1 MHLSRVAIVGIGYS
15 GFRSVTP
22 DLSYKELMHEAAVRA
37 YDDAGVNP
45 RRDIDGFVTVAE
57 DFHEGTSIFDEYVPD
72 QLGAMLRPVHT
83 IAGEGI
89 QGLLAGYMQVRTGA
103 MDIVAVEG
111 HSKASNVL
119 NLAGVQAYAL
129 EPVLVR
135 PLGAHP
141 LFIAGMEMARYLYE
155 SGNTAEHCA
164 RVVQK
169 NKANALRVP
178 YASFGDSVSLE
189 DVAGSEPVAE
199 PMRALEVSPHADG
212 AVVVVL
218 ASEDTARSLSE
229 TPVWIRGAGWAN
241 GSYALEQRSWAE
253 AEYARAAGEMAYR
266 EAGIANPHAE
276 IDLAEIDDT
285 FAYKELQ
292 HMEALRLCGLGEA
305 GPLTDEGA
313 TAVDGTMP
321 VNPSG
326 GSLGVGHL
334 LDASGLHRVL
344 EIVLQLRGE
353 AGPRQIE
360 NAVTGLAFGWRG
372 LPSASGAAAI
382 LSTAP

>member
-1 MHLSRVAIVGIGYS
+1 MY
-15 GFRSVTP
+15 
-22 DLSYKELMHEAAVRA
+22 EAAVRA
-37 YDDAGVNP
+37 YQDAGVHP
-45 RRDIDGFVTVAE
+45 RDDIDSFVTVAE

-89 QGLLAGYMQVRTGA
+89 QGLLAGYMQVRTGT

-111 HSKASNVL
+111 HSKASNIL
-119 NLAGVQAYAL
+119 NLAAVQAYAM

-141 LFIAGMEMARYLYE
+141 IFIAGMEMARYLYE
-155 SGNTAEHCA
+155 TGNTSEQCA

-178 YASFGDSVSLE
+178 YAGFGGEIDLDEIEASP
-189 DVAGSEPVAE
+189 PVAE
-199 PMRALEVSPHADG
+199 PLRRHEVSPHADG

-218 ASEDTARSLSE
+218 ASEDAAKGLSG

-241 GSYALEQRSWAE
+241 GSYALEHRSWAD

-266 EAGIANPHAE
+266 EAGIRNPREE
-276 IDLAEIDDT
+276 IDLAEVDDT
-285 FAYKELQ
+285 YAYKELQ
-292 HMEALRLCGLGEA
+292 HMEALRLCGIGEA
-305 GPLTDEGA
+305 GPLTEEGF
-313 TAVDGTMP
+313 TAIDGELP

-344 EIVLQLRGE
+344 EIVLQLRGQAE
-353 AGPRQIE
+353 GRQIQDAE
-360 NAVTGLAFGWRG
+360 TGLAFGWRG
-372 LPSASGAAAI
+372 LPSASGAAVV
-382 LSTAP
+382 LSNAGQ

>member
-1 MHLSRVAIVGIGYS
+1 MY
-15 GFRSVTP
+15 
-22 DLSYKELMHEAAVRA
+22 DAAARA

-45 RRDIDGFVTVAE
+45 RQDIDGFVTVSE

-83 IAGEGI
+83 ISGEGI
-89 QGLLAGYMQVRTGA
+89 QGLLAGYMQIRTGA

-111 HSKASNVL
+111 HSKASNVA
-119 NLAGVQAYAL
+119 NLAAIQAYAM

-135 PLGAHP
+135 PLDVHP
-141 LFIAGMEMARYLYE
+141 VFIAGMEMARFLHE
-155 SGNTAEHCA
+155 SGNAADHCA

-169 NKANALRVP
+169 NKANALNVP
-178 YASFGDSVSLE
+178 YAAFGESVSPE
-189 DVAGSEPVAE
+189 EVAGSDAVAE
-199 PMRALEVSPHADG
+199 PLRTLEVSPHADG

-218 ASEDTARSLSE
+218 ASEDRARSLSGS
-229 TPVWIRGAGWAN
+229 PVWILGAGWAN
-241 GSYALEQRSWAE
+241 GSFALEHRTWSD
-253 AEYARAAGEMAYR
+253 AEYARSAGEMAYR
-266 EAGIANPHAE
+266 EAGIANPQAE

-292 HMEALRLCGLGEA
+292 HMEALRLCGVGEA

-313 TAVDGTMP
+313 TAIEGTMP

-326 GSLGVGHL
+326 GSLGAGHL

-344 EIVLQLRGE
+344 EIVLQLRGQAE
-353 AGPRQIE
+353 ARQVE
-360 NAVTGLAFGWRG
+360 NATTGLAFGWRG
-372 LPSASGAAAI
+372 LPTASGAAVI
-382 LSTAP
+382 LGSAAG